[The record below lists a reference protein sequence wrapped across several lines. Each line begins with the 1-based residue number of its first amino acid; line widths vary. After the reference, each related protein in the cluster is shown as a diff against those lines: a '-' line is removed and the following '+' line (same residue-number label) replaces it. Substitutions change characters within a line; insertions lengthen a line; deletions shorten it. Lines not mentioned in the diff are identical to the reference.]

1 MSIRHSW
8 QRAWFLHDQHS
19 ENNLSE
25 PPTRPFPS
33 SDELEIPPRSQDE
46 SWGHQMGRKNPDT
59 IRIVLQNVDGIPQNT
74 KGDMK
79 LDSLLTFTREAD
91 LDILVLTELNVAWDT
106 INYKARLPTKT
117 KGWWEANQWSITH
130 NKRDT
135 YGDDFQPGGTA
146 LLTLNKLS
154 HKTTTPGDDTTGL
167 GRWCWTCLHGKENH
181 FLRLISAYRP
191 CKADGHLTTYQ
202 QQVRWFSKQGKAVC
216 PRDQMLVDLSSQVD
230 QWTSEGDIVIIL
242 ADINEDIR
250 TEPIRSTFQQMGLVE
265 AVTGQHGQIGPNT
278 YNRGTNPID
287 GIFIPNALLPHVSSG
302 YLTFGEGIPS
312 DHRALWIDIPL
323 EALGW
328 FTIPESIPLKAR
340 RLKCNDPR
348 VIKTYNDTLLHR
360 HQDIQRHSPTP
371 TGSSAPN
378 TAS

>member
-1 MSIRHSW
+1 
-8 QRAWFLHDQHS
+8 
-19 ENNLSE
+19 
-25 PPTRPFPS
+25 
-33 SDELEIPPRSQDE
+33 
-46 SWGHQMGRKNPDT
+46 
-59 IRIVLQNVDGIPQNT
+59 
-74 KGDMK
+74 
-79 LDSLLTFTREAD
+79 
-91 LDILVLTELNVAWDT
+91 
-106 INYKARLPTKT
+106 
-117 KGWWEANQWSITH
+117 
-130 NKRDT
+130 
-135 YGDDFQPGGTA
+135 
-146 LLTLNKLS
+146 
-154 HKTTTPGDDTTGL
+154 
-167 GRWCWTCLHGKENH
+167 
-181 FLRLISAYRP
+181 
-191 CKADGHLTTYQ
+191 
-202 QQVRWFSKQGKAVC
+202 
-216 PRDQMLVDLSSQVD
+216 MLVDLSSQVD

-348 VIKTYNDTLLHR
+348 VIKTYNDTLLHQLEVQHLTQRLERLTSHIKNNRLTRQQKWEYEEINRLTSEAKR
-360 HQDIQRHSPTP
+360 H
-371 TGSSAPN
+371 AVN
-378 TAS
+378 